1 MRVVFDVVRDGLFA
15 INSTLEQMA
24 DARQQV
30 TTGRRINALS
40 DDPAGVVSAVG
51 EHSTIATL
59 DAYTST
65 ADAASARLA
74 AADTVLNGY
83 VDKLTA
89 SLTAATAAR
98 GSTSTPDSRAAYAQ
112 QIRAYRDSLVG
123 DINTTFGGNQLFSG
137 SEVTTAAYAQVGG
150 VWTYQG
156 DADPVQLEVEHNRL
170 VGVTIDGQALAQGS
184 DTTDVFT
191 ALDNLATAIDNN
203 DQAGIQTGMDA
214 LDRAFDR
221 AVQAQSRVGID
232 ERGTD
237 DASARVSALRLAA
250 ETRRSKIED
259 ANLAEQ
265 LAKMNQA
272 DTSYR
277 AALGAVSSAERL
289 SLLDYLK

>member
-1 MRVVFDVVRDGLFA
+1 MRVVFDVIRDGLFA

-40 DDPAGVVSAVG
+40 DDPVGVVQAVG
-51 EHSTIATL
+51 EHTTMASI

-74 AADTVLNGY
+74 AADTILNGF

-89 SLTAATAAR
+89 SITTAAAAR

-112 QIRAYRDSLVG
+112 QLRGYRDSLLG
-123 DINTTFGGNQLFSG
+123 DINSKFGGNFLFSG
-137 SEVTTAAYAQVGG
+137 SEVTTAAYAQVAG

-156 DADPVQLEVEHNRL
+156 DAAPVQLEVEHGRL
-170 VGVTIDGQALAQGS
+170 VSVTLDGQTLVQGS
-184 DTTDVFT
+184 DPANLFT
-191 ALDNLATAIDNN
+191 VLDDLATAIDNN
-203 DQAGIQTGMDA
+203 DQAGIQAGMDA

-237 DASARVSALRLAA
+237 DATARLAALRLAS
-250 ETRRSKIED
+250 EKRRSGIED
-259 ANLAEQ
+259 ANLAEAI
-265 LAKMNQA
+265 AKMNQA